1 MEIRIDDPFDL
12 HKTVIC
18 GQNFRAKE
26 KDGVY
31 TFITGDKS
39 LGIRKVSDNTF
50 QVDCTQEEWK
60 NIWSSYF
67 DFGLSYRHVEE
78 TCCSVIKDQ
87 FGQCNSTADFLTRS
101 IDAGRGLRILRQDP
115 WEMILTFIISQRKTM
130 PAIRKAVECLTDR
143 YGKVDGEF
151 RRFPSAEDLR
161 NVTEKE
167 FREAGL
173 GYRAP
178 YALDAV
184 QKVCTK
190 EIDLSCLK
198 SLEDEGLFRELHRIK
213 GVGDK
218 VANCICL
225 FGYHRI
231 GRAPVDVWIERAIHD
246 GCGGINPFSV
256 FGPYAGIMQQYV
268 FYFMTQTPY
277 KSGRKKVEEAAAISL
292 VPGTTSSL

>member
-78 TCCSVIKDQ
+78 ACCSVINEQ
-87 FGQCNSTADFLTRS
+87 FGGCSSTADFLNKS
-101 IDAGRGLRILRQDP
+101 IEAGRGLRILRQDP
-115 WEMILTFIISQRKTM
+115 WEMVLTFIISQRKTM
-130 PAIRKAVECLTDR
+130 PAIRTAVNGLSEL
-143 YGKVDGEF
+143 YGHEIDGRKSFPTAEELRDVREEDF
-151 RRFPSAEDLR
+151 RD
-161 NVTEKE
+161 
-167 FREAGL
+167 AGL

-178 YALDAV
+178 YAVDAV
-184 QKVCTK
+184 QKILSGQ
-190 EIDLSCLK
+190 IDLRALASF
-198 SLEDEGLFRELHRIK
+198 EDDELFDELHTIK

-218 VANCICL
+218 VANCISL

-231 GRAPVDVWIERAIHD
+231 RRAPVDVWIQRAIHNECE
-246 GCGGINPFSV
+246 GVNPFPL

-268 FYFMTQTPY
+268 FYYMTQN
-277 KSGRKKVEEAAAISL
+277 KSRGRNSF
-292 VPGTTSSL
+292 